1 MPRRHRGVTL
11 IMVVFLISVIA
22 VAGAL
27 AAQFGYMA
35 NIEQRQALVEANAR
49 QLLASGLAWARAH
62 RDQLPPSGQSR
73 ALPVEQLVDS
83 VAEAQLHVTRC
94 DEAGKDCIT
103 VEVRVGLGRIA
114 VNRSVQR
121 TIAPAADAASASP
134 D

>member
-1 MPRRHRGVTL
+1 MPTRHRGVTL
-11 IMVVFLISVIA
+11 IMAVFLISVIA

-62 RDQLPPSGQSR
+62 RDQLPAFGQSR
-73 ALPVEQLVDS
+73 ALPVDGLIDPM
-83 VAEAQLHVTRC
+83 AEAQLRVAQC
-94 DEAGKDCIT
+94 DQPGAGCIM
-103 VEVRVGLGRIA
+103 VETRVGLGRIV
-114 VNRSVQR
+114 VNRSIQR
-121 TIAPAADAASASP
+121 TIAATDAASASP